1 MDVIKDELERFRKR
15 DFHVKKVRSG
25 SGTMI
30 GSGSE
35 KSRNRT
41 QNSGRKSLLKLTSL
55 GSQQNRNLGHW
66 YACSTQLVKLSGSHS
81 ISRIGLRIG
90 DLKRQ
95 KMVRTINIHYN
106 NRSVAAVV
114 DLKARVAT
122 KIFREIIFSTS
133 RNFQNYFER
142 YFAEKVVN

>member
-41 QNSGRKSLLKLTSL
+41 QNSGRKSLLKFTSL
-55 GSQQNRNLGHW
+55 GSQQNTNLGHW
-66 YACSTQLVKLSGSHS
+66 YASSTQLVKLSGSHS

-114 DLKARVAT
+114 DLKARVDT
-122 KIFREIIFSTS
+122 KFRETICSTS
-133 RNFQNYFER
+133 RNIVNNFER
-142 YFAEKVVN
+142 

>member
-1 MDVIKDELERFRKR
+1 
-15 DFHVKKVRSG
+15 
-25 SGTMI
+25 
-30 GSGSE
+30 
-35 KSRNRT
+35 
-41 QNSGRKSLLKLTSL
+41 
-55 GSQQNRNLGHW
+55 
-66 YACSTQLVKLSGSHS
+66 VKLSGSHS

-122 KIFREIIFSTS
+122 KF
-133 RNFQNYFER
+133 
-142 YFAEKVVN
+142 FAK